1 MKSNRVCVPVFI
13 AALSLIA
20 ALLVFAFVLFAV
32 GGDATALAAVY
43 VLFNGVQYGLVQWA
57 FQDVNRRA

>member
-1 MKSNRVCVPVFI
+1 MKFSRVCVPVFL

-20 ALLVFAFVLFAV
+20 AVLVFVYVLFAV

-57 FQDVNRRA
+57 FQGGGVR